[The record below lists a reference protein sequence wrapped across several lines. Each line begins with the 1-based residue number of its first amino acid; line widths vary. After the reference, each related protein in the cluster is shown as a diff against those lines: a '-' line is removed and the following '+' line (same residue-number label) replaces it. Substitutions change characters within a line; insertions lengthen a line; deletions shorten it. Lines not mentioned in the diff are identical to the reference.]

1 MSDAIT
7 VIVPTHQRRERLLV
21 ALESVRLQTRPPA
34 QVIVVADGCTDG
46 TQEAVRALG
55 DDRVELLDL
64 PKGPGLGWVHRNAA
78 IERAIGDIVAY
89 IGDDD
94 LYLPDHLERIG
105 RLHDAGDFGVVQATT
120 ALVHPE
126 GDFEPYWLD
135 LAVDWMRER
144 FMSGRMAKNAMVA
157 LTHRRELAARAGG
170 WPTQPPP
177 GVAGDVEFLRR
188 LAALGNVE
196 TAMVGETTTLAVRAH
211 VGEPDART
219 RQAAD
224 LVRQMRSQ
232 EQLALLRA
240 AIDRDR
246 HRFEASREQDAEA
259 LWALRD
265 EHAALHERYALKDA
279 EAGQHWAELQRAYA
293 ELNRR

>member
-55 DDRVELLDL
+55 DDRVEVLDL
-64 PKGPGLGWVHRNAA
+64 PKGPGRGWVHRNAA

-144 FMSGRMAKNAMVA
+144 FVSGRMAK
-157 LTHRRELAARAGG
+157 G
-170 WPTQPPP
+170 PP
-177 GVAGDVEFLRR
+177 GRKCC
-188 LAALGNVE
+188 
-196 TAMVGETTTLAVRAH
+196 TAFPPCGFSCLTVVTMPTCG
-211 VGEPDART
+211 
-219 RQAAD
+219 
-224 LVRQMRSQ
+224 
-232 EQLALLRA
+232 
-240 AIDRDR
+240 
-246 HRFEASREQDAEA
+246 
-259 LWALRD
+259 
-265 EHAALHERYALKDA
+265 
-279 EAGQHWAELQRAYA
+279 
-293 ELNRR
+293 